1 MDLGS
6 LQLGRLLGEVEVTVT
21 AKVEER
27 RREVD
32 GVLSFHPHQTVEA
45 KPRVVLEAD
54 GVCLPLHHPRLHL
67 QVAVA
72 ATTQGQRQGGRVEY
86 DHDIY
91 NNT

>member
-45 KPRVVLEAD
+45 KPKVVLEAD
-54 GVCLPLHHPRLHL
+54 GVCLLHHPHLHL
-67 QVAVA
+67 QVAGA
-72 ATTQGQRQGGRVEY
+72 ATTQGQRQEGRVEY

>member
-6 LQLGRLLGEVEVTVT
+6 LPLGRLLGEVEVTVT

-32 GVLSFHPHQTVEA
+32 GALSFHPHQTVEA

-54 GVCLPLHHPRLHL
+54 GVYLLLLPPHLHL
-67 QVAVA
+67 QVAGAV
-72 ATTQGQRQGGRVEY
+72 TTQGQRQGGWAEY